1 MAMIKQLF
9 GYIHIVLGSLVAL
22 QFLASEI
29 YSDDAV
35 GSVWE
40 VLNYLM
46 AIGVV
51 AALVFSYL
59 RSQQADRS
67 DLAEWIGSTAMLI
80 AAAALFLL
88 YFEQWFAWAVF
99 KDADDTLGDHRS
111 MVWIIIDVAFPIV
124 NLIVGTHLLRTSGSS
139 SGD

>member
-1 MAMIKQLF
+1 MITIKRLF
-9 GYIHIVLGSLVAL
+9 GYIHIVLGSLVAV

-29 YSDDAV
+29 YADDAV
-35 GSVWE
+35 GSVWG

-46 AIGVV
+46 AVGVI

-59 RSQQADRS
+59 RSREADRS
-67 DLAEWIGSTAMLI
+67 DLAEWIGATTMLI

-88 YFEQWFAWAVF
+88 YFEQWFAWTVF
-99 KDADDTLGDHRS
+99 KDADDELGDHRS
-111 MVWIIIDVAFPIV
+111 IVWIIIDVGFPIV
-124 NLIVGTHLLRTSGSS
+124 NWIVGSYLLRSSGSS